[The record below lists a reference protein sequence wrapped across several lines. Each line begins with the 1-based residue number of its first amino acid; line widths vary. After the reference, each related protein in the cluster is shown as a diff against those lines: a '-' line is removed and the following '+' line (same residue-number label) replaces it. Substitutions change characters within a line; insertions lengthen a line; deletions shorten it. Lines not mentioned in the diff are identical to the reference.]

1 MNSNHDR
8 RASKGPPRYELIVGG
23 GSSEP
28 EQRHTTLEW
37 VLGSGRVQEM
47 EEQRMAT
54 QIYRKVSYDGQ
65 EVGTPELL
73 GKYLAYLAQNKLL
86 GKEEEIELGQR
97 VSLQVGSRTWE
108 GRRVRTFADVD
119 AAELLVYQD
128 SYRRLAVAVRDG
140 SAAERLALA
149 ADSEVRIR
157 ASR

>member
-97 VSLQVGSRTWE
+97 VQTGDEKAR
-108 GRRVRTFADVD
+108 
-119 AAELLVYQD
+119 
-128 SYRRLAVAVRDG
+128 RRLIEKNLRLVVSVAKK
-140 SAAERLALA
+140 
-149 ADSEVRIR
+149 
-157 ASR
+157 